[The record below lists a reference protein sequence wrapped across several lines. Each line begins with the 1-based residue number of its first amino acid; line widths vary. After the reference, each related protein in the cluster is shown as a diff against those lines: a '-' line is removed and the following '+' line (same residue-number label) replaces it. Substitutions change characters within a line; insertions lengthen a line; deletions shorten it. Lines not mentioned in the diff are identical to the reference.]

1 MSRQKKQGF
10 EDDGR
15 VIADMNVE
23 GMPWNL
29 SGPLKPSL
37 QKVQPTK
44 MPLEDITLSKKER
57 RALIQGAL
65 AVVLPITMIVALAYF
80 GIFLFLDLVWLR

>member
-1 MSRQKKQGF
+1 MAKNKQNF

-15 VIADMNVE
+15 VIAEMNVE

-37 QKVQPTK
+37 QKVRPDYR
-44 MPLEDITLSKKER
+44 PLENVELSKKER
-57 RALIQGAL
+57 RALISGAL
-65 AVVLPITMIVALAYF
+65 SVILPIMAIVGIAYI
-80 GIFLFLDLVWLR
+80 GIFLFIDLVWLR